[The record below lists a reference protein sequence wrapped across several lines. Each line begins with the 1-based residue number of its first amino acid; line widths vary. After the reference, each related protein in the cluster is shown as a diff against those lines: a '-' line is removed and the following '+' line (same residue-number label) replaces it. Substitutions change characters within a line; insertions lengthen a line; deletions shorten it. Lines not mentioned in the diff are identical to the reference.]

1 MLVLALFAA
10 ALLVLRPWAATGA
23 DAARES
29 GGPVPVRGAL
39 VARGDLS
46 VFASYPGELVGEAI
60 ELAPKVSGRLQ
71 AVRARVGDRVAAGD
85 EMAVIDDAD
94 LRRELAEARAGL
106 AVAEA
111 NSRRAAAQLQESAT
125 ELERAASLSAEQLIS
140 AQDHERVQARAARSR
155 AELQAAEAEIEQAR
169 ARSQILARQVGET
182 QVVAPFAGTVAVRYL
197 DPGALVQAGTAILRL
212 VQVEPLLVQFRIPE
226 RDLGRIAEGSPF
238 TLTTQATGKQAFAG
252 QVRRLSGEVSRQD
265 RTVLVEGRVLD
276 NPGVLRPGMYAEARV
291 ELERVADALLLP
303 GAAVSRRVLPGG
315 REETGVFTVG
325 ADSVAR
331 WRAVEVLAAQGNQV
345 AVAGDL
351 QAADTVLT
359 LGHEELADGSLVQ
372 VMRGAGPDG
381 EAEAPHETP

>member
-1 MLVLALFAA
+1 
-10 ALLVLRPWAATGA
+10 
-23 DAARES
+23 
-29 GGPVPVRGAL
+29 
-39 VARGDLS
+39 
-46 VFASYPGELVGEAI
+46 
-60 ELAPKVSGRLQ
+60 
-71 AVRARVGDRVAAGD
+71 
-85 EMAVIDDAD
+85 MAVIDDAD

-106 AVAEA
+106 AVDEA

-125 ELERAASLSAEQLIS
+125 ELERAASLSAEQLCS

-381 EAEAPHETP
+381 EVEAPHETP